1 MVTTE
6 EIEKVL
12 KSDGV
17 HFKEQELNLI
27 RDLLIELARIEYE
40 SFLEKSKEMVGNK
53 IQKQEISIN
62 TLKKAS

>member
-6 EIEKVL
+6 EIQKVL
-12 KSDGV
+12 KCDGV
-17 HFKEQELNLI
+17 HCNERELNLI

-40 SFLEKSKEMVGNK
+40 SFVEKSKEMVSNK